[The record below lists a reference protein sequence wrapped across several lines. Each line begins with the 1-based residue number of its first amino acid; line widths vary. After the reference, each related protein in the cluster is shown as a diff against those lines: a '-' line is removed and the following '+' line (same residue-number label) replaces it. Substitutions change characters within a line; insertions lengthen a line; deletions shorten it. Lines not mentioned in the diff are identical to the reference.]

1 MTKYEEKLALD
12 NKSQIELL
20 TRLWNV
26 EEMIENGES
35 SKVLKE
41 IVLLAEDVRY
51 SAIIDKL
58 EIFK

>member
-1 MTKYEEKLALD
+1 MVKYEEKLALD

-20 TRLWNV
+20 TRLWNI